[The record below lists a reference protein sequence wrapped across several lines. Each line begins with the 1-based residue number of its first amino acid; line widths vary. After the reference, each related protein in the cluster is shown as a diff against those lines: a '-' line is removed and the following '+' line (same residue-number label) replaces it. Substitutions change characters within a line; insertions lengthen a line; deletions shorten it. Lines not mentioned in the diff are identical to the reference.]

1 MSAIA
6 IIPARGGSKRI
17 PRKNI
22 KDFCGVP
29 IISYSIKAALESG
42 VFDEVM
48 VSTDSEDIAK
58 IAKKFGAK
66 VPFFRSEKASNDYAT
81 TSEVIMEVLLEYEK
95 RGQYFDEICCIYP
108 TAPFVTAKKIND
120 AITVM
125 RSAQADTVF
134 PIVAY
139 SYPPQ
144 RGVIVDENGMV
155 VLLHPEF
162 IDSRSQ
168 DLQTIYHDCGQF
180 YFFRRDSFMKNK
192 RIKVGKMVPIITSEL
207 EMQDIDSQEDWKIAE
222 QKYYNLQMG

>member
-1 MSAIA
+1 MSSST
-6 IIPARGGSKRI
+6 IPYCAVEERR
-17 PRKNI
+17 RLNR
-22 KDFCGVP
+22 C
-29 IISYSIKAALESG
+29 
-42 VFDEVM
+42 M
-48 VSTDSEDIAK
+48 
-58 IAKKFGAK
+58 
-66 VPFFRSEKASNDYAT
+66 EKASNDYAT

>member
-1 MSAIA
+1 
-6 IIPARGGSKRI
+6 
-17 PRKNI
+17 
-22 KDFCGVP
+22 
-29 IISYSIKAALESG
+29 
-42 VFDEVM
+42 
-48 VSTDSEDIAK
+48 
-58 IAKKFGAK
+58 
-66 VPFFRSEKASNDYAT
+66 
-81 TSEVIMEVLLEYEK
+81 
-95 RGQYFDEICCIYP
+95 
-108 TAPFVTAKKIND
+108 
-120 AITVM
+120 M